1 MSLLNQFL
9 NFPSL
14 DEWFLSMEMKIY
26 EKRFMRITESFIVLK
41 GNLLRLLPFVMAQ
54 GFWEMYCNR
63 RRNLIWQKIFIE
75 HSNIEADVLL
85 RVLCDDPPVDAIE
98 ESGGVIVSYEE
109 DREPVSVAQVP
120 GHHT

>member
-54 GFWEMYCNR
+54 GFWEMGAFPIFCKR
-63 RRNLIWQKIFIE
+63 SWSRGKTTLTGFETLSGLTLLQRFIKTWRKSQKIG
-75 HSNIEADVLL
+75 NAPLQDL
-85 RVLCDDPPVDAIE
+85 
-98 ESGGVIVSYEE
+98 
-109 DREPVSVAQVP
+109 
-120 GHHT
+120 